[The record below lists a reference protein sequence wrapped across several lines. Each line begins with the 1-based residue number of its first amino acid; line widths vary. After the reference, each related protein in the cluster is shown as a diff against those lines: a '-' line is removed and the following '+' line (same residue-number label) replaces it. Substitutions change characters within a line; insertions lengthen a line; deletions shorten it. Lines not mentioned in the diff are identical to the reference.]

1 MHWLPESPR
10 IIAARGQREEAR
22 AILRQVYSGATEE
35 VLDLKLRIIDVT
47 IREMSK
53 LNNQYTF
60 KQRCKVLWTH
70 KPYRRAI
77 IAVSGM
83 QAFGQL
89 TGYNSLLYYSGTLFG
104 LLGFSNAAI
113 AGLIPSGG
121 NALCVVSWRRFPRSP
136 LLVNDA
142 LIHCDC
148 AGSLVPWKCY
158 RRQGRTKTSGLD
170 RRSFPYRGTD
180 LGRHRLSLY
189 VTVPFSARSPPTCYS
204 HAIAVQI

>member
-1 MHWLPESPR
+1 MHFLPESPR
-10 IIAARGQREEAR
+10 IMAARGERERAK
-22 AILRQVYSGATEE
+22 AILRKVYGSATDE
-35 VLDLKLRIIDVT
+35 VIDLKLRVIDVT

-53 LNNQYTF
+53 LNTQYTF
-60 KQRCKVLWTH
+60 RERVKVLWTH

-121 NALCVVSWRRFPRSP
+121 NALCVVSEPTDS
-136 LLVNDA
+136 V
-142 LIHCDC
+142 
-148 AGSLVPWKCY
+148 
-158 RRQGRTKTSGLD
+158 LD
-170 RRSFPYRGTD
+170 LQLELR
-180 LGRHRLSLY
+180 
-189 VTVPFSARSPPTCYS
+189 AR
-204 HAIAVQI
+204 

>member
-1 MHWLPESPR
+1 MHFLPESPR
-10 IIAARGQREEAR
+10 IMAARGERERAK
-22 AILRQVYSGATEE
+22 AILRKVYGSATDE
-35 VLDLKLRIIDVT
+35 VIELKLRVIDVT

-53 LNNQYTF
+53 LNTQYTF
-60 KQRCKVLWTH
+60 RQRVKVLWTH

-121 NALCVVSWRRFPRSP
+121 NALCVVSGPTDS
-136 LLVNDA
+136 V
-142 LIHCDC
+142 
-148 AGSLVPWKCY
+148 
-158 RRQGRTKTSGLD
+158 LD
-170 RRSFPYRGTD
+170 LQLELR
-180 LGRHRLSLY
+180 
-189 VTVPFSARSPPTCYS
+189 AR
-204 HAIAVQI
+204 